1 MNNKIIY
8 SNNLTKTIAAIKA
21 ATSEKYRKKFVFI
34 TSSGY
39 FYIYN
44 GGKYKT
50 QEEAIKEL
58 KKQGYKKEDIRF
70 VEQWGSGYLIHAAM
84 FVTGDNNDWVD
95 VVRLS
100 TKRKLQELSLFEL
113 YRYGL
118 SIVRIYK
125 DYRFKRFTKT
135 NSLADISEDSF
146 KVYPG
151 NGENEANPQDLT
163 IGLCNHKSIY
173 QSLPLGLNDIDSL
186 YQLSDKSYND
196 YKRKLSDKT
205 IKMLKEVFDLGDSEI
220 TKWQEFRDYIKTPRS
235 NTYNKVSITK
245 KALLDG
251 TFIPIINKIKRVER
265 KLDEAERR
273 EAEQSGYSTY
283 SAYYNNSA
291 YFSSFHRIGDWVLYA
306 GMGSKYLFFN
316 VKSNKKYLVNYYKD
330 SNDWRS
336 SSNNIG
342 VFNPDF
348 IIEELSQYNHPV
360 WYDKVDFYTRGVYGI
375 TGTKEVSV
383 IDAKY
388 GKCPLCFDENNK
400 EISPFECFAGTIIP
414 DFLEV
419 EKDWLM
425 KVRFGGN
432 REQLVDVGTI
442 SDIVK
447 LNRCPGLA
455 FLVLCIPKNKT
466 AMVEQMFKLKLNGIL
481 LSLLNNPTSFR
492 DKTAK
497 DPDGYWTRNSF
508 CDFDPAG
515 TNLKKM
521 FNFPLDK
528 LRIYDST
535 LLAAF
540 EEKLDNGAREMG
552 SIKRLQEFVGNSLTS
567 MDNNTF
573 KRYISYFKNNYNS
586 MYNINT
592 IRGLFPN
599 KSPKDFIETLEKV
612 GNLSTYT
619 DYIRLRTQYLN
630 YFDTNERVRLEASY
644 KVLPE
649 KAKKFKYLRE
659 TVEPWTNR
667 IIIRE
672 QQLKKILEVYKHAI
686 PVYQNGVILGVQLDL
701 TSQEHTRF
709 LHDEL
714 YEFCNAYR
722 SELQAKG
729 FKNAATRLLKYEYK
743 GQKLSIVAPK
753 ESKDLAIEGSVLH
766 HCVGGFVDSVIRG
779 TETVLFI
786 RRNDNL
792 NHPYFTI
799 AVDPKGNIE
808 QIHGYYNSSLTEAA
822 QENNYKES
830 KYPVYDKT
838 FDLVGFLKEWARNKK
853 DIINGN
859 SIKSQYGALGAH

>member
-8 SNNLTKTIAAIKA
+8 SNNLKKTIAAIKA

-34 TSSGY
+34 TSSGIS
-39 FYIYN
+39 YIYN

-95 VVRLS
+95 VVHLS
-100 TKRKLQELSLFEL
+100 TKRKLQELSLFDVSE
-113 YRYGL
+113 YGV
-118 SIVRIYK
+118 SIARIYK
-125 DYRFKRFTKT
+125 DYRFKCFVKKD
-135 NSLADISEDSF
+135 SLTDISEKSF
-146 KVYPG
+146 KVYVG
-151 NGENEANPQDLT
+151 YGREEVNPLDFT
-163 IGLCNHKSIY
+163 AGLRNHKSIY
-173 QSLPLGLNDIDSL
+173 QFLPLGLNDIDSP
-186 YQLSDKSYND
+186 YQLSDKSYNN
-196 YKRKLSDKT
+196 YKRKLSNKT
-205 IKMLKEVFDLGDSEI
+205 IEMLKTVFDLGDYEI
-220 TKWQEFRDYIKTPRS
+220 TNWQDFRDYIRTPRS
-235 NTYNKVSITK
+235 NIYNKASVTK
-245 KALLDG
+245 KALLDE
-251 TFIPIINKIKRVER
+251 TFIPMINKIKRVKR
-265 KLDEAERR
+265 KLNEAERR
-273 EAEQSGYSTY
+273 EAEQSGYSVY
-283 SAYYNNSA
+283 DAYYNSA

-306 GMGSKYLFFN
+306 GKSSRYLFFN

-330 SNDWRS
+330 SNGWRS

-360 WYDKVDFYTRGVYGI
+360 WYGKVDFYTRGVYGI
-375 TGTKEVSV
+375 TGIKRVSV

-425 KVRFGGN
+425 RVTFGG
-432 REQLVDVGTI
+432 ESELIDVGTI

-455 FLVLCIPKNKT
+455 FLVLCVSKNKI

-481 LSLLNNPTSFR
+481 LSLLNNPASFR
-492 DKTAK
+492 DKTAE

-528 LRIYDST
+528 LRIYDGI
-535 LLAAF
+535 LFAAF
-540 EEKLDNGAREMG
+540 EEKLDNGAGKVG
-552 SIKRLQEFVGNSLTS
+552 SIRGLQEFVGNSLMS
-567 MDNNTF
+567 MDNDTF
-573 KRYISYFKNNYNS
+573 KRYINYFKDNHNY
-586 MYNINT
+586 MYSIDT
-592 IRGLFPN
+592 IRNLFPN

-612 GNLSTYT
+612 GNLNIYT
-619 DYIRLRTQYLN
+619 DYIRIRTQYLN
-630 YFDTNERVRLEASY
+630 YFNADERVRLEASY

-649 KAKKFKYLRE
+649 KVKKFKYLRE

-667 IIIRE
+667 IMTRE
-672 QQLKKILEVYKHAI
+672 QQLEKILKVYKHAT

-701 TSQEHTRF
+701 TSQEHTHF

-714 YEFCNAYR
+714 YEFCNAHR

-743 GQKLSIVAPK
+743 GQNLSIVAPK

-766 HCVGGFVDSVIRG
+766 HCVGGFVDCVIRG

-808 QIHGYYNSSLTEAA
+808 QIHGYHNSSLTEAA

-859 SIKSQYGALGAH
+859 TIKSQYGALGAH

>member
-8 SNNLTKTIAAIKA
+8 SNNLTKTIAAIKT

-34 TSSGY
+34 TNSGY

-70 VEQWGSGYLIHAAM
+70 VEQWGSSYLVRAAM
-84 FVTGDNNDWVD
+84 FVMGDNGNWID
-95 VVRLS
+95 VVYLS
-100 TKRKLQELSLFEL
+100 TNRKLQELSLFEL
-113 YRYGL
+113 CRYGL

-135 NSLADISEDSF
+135 NSLVDISEDSF
-146 KVYPG
+146 KVYLG

-235 NTYNKVSITK
+235 NTYNKASITK

-265 KLDEAERR
+265 KLDEVEKR
-273 EAEQSGYSTY
+273 EAEQSGYTMY
-283 SAYYNNSA
+283 GAYYNSA
-291 YFSSFHRIGDWVLYA
+291 YFGSFHRIGDWILYA
-306 GMGSKYLFFN
+306 GVGSRYLFFN
-316 VKSNKKYLVNYYKD
+316 VKNNKKYLVNYYKD
-330 SNDWRS
+330 SNMWHS
-336 SSNNIG
+336 SNIG

-348 IIEELSQYNHPV
+348 IIEELSQYNRPV
-360 WYDKVDFYTRGVYGI
+360 WCNKVSFYTRGSYGASDL
-375 TGTKEVSV
+375 KEVHV

-388 GKCPLCFDENNK
+388 ARCPLCFDENNN
-400 EISPFECFAGTIIP
+400 EISPFKCFAGTIVP

-425 KVRFGGN
+425 RVKFGYGS
-432 REQLVDVGTI
+432 ELVDVGII

-455 FLVLCIPKNKT
+455 FLALCISKNKI
-466 AMVEQMFKLKLNGIL
+466 AVVEQMFKLKLNGIL
-481 LSLLNNPTSFR
+481 LSLLNDPASFR
-492 DKTAK
+492 DKTVE
-497 DPDGYWTRNSF
+497 DTDGYWTRNSF

-528 LRIYDST
+528 LRIYDNT
-535 LLAAF
+535 LLTAF
-540 EEKLDNGAREMG
+540 EEKLDNGAQKVG
-552 SIKRLQEFVGNSLTS
+552 SIKKLQEFIGDSLMS
-567 MDNNTF
+567 MDNGTF
-573 KRYISYFKNNYNS
+573 EKYISYFKNNHNY
-586 MYNINT
+586 MYNIDVV
-592 IRGLFPN
+592 RRLFSN

-612 GNLSTYT
+612 GDLSVYT
-619 DYIRLRTQYLN
+619 DYIRIRTQYLN
-630 YFDTNERVRLEASY
+630 YFEADERVRLEASY

-659 TVEPWTNR
+659 TSEPWTSR
-667 IIIRE
+667 IITRE
-672 QQLKKILEVYKHAI
+672 QQLEKISKLYKHVI
-686 PVYQNGVILGVQLDL
+686 PVYQNGAILGVQLDL
-701 TSQEHTRF
+701 TSQEHTHF

-714 YEFCNAYR
+714 YEFCNAHR
-722 SELQAKG
+722 SELQEKG

-743 GQKLSIVAPK
+743 GQDLSIVAPK

-766 HCVGGFVDSVIRG
+766 HCVGGFIDSVIRG
-779 TETVLFI
+779 SETVLFI

-792 NHPYFTI
+792 SHPYFTI
-799 AVDPKGNIE
+799 AIDPKGNIE
-808 QIHGYYNSSLTEAA
+808 QIHGYFNSSLTEAA

-838 FDLVGFLKEWARNKK
+838 FDLVRFLKEWARNKK

-859 SIKSQYGALGAH
+859 TIKDQYGALRAH